1 MATERRQEER
11 IETNVLLT
19 CRVPARPVRA
29 MMRDLSHTGCRLELA
44 DTHVE
49 LGGTALVDL
58 PGAGRV
64 AGRVMWVRGR
74 HCGIEFDRALR
85 GPMAVAFG
93 LEEPEPEPVAAE
105 PLETDDGPS
114 LPGLLRHWI
123 RRLTG
128 RRG

>member
-1 MATERRQEER
+1 MERRHEER

-29 MMRDLSHTGCRLELA
+29 VMRDLSHTGCRLELPDA
-44 DTHVE
+44 HVE

-64 AGRVMWVRGR
+64 AGRVAWVRGR
-74 HCGIEFDRALR
+74 HCGIEFERPVR
-85 GPMAVAFG
+85 GAAAVALG
-93 LEEPEPEPVAAE
+93 LDAPDPEPAMAE
-105 PLETDDGPS
+105 PLQANEGPS

-128 RRG
+128 RPG

>member
-1 MATERRQEER
+1 MERRQDER

-29 MMRDLSHTGCRLELA
+29 VMRDLSHTGCRLELPDA
-44 DTHVE
+44 HVE

-64 AGRVMWVRGR
+64 AGRVAWVRGR
-74 HCGIEFDRALR
+74 HCGIQFERAVR
-85 GPMAVAFG
+85 GRSAVAVG
-93 LEEPEPEPVAAE
+93 LEEPASEPVAPEQVEADE
-105 PLETDDGPS
+105 GPS

-128 RRG
+128 RPG

>member
-1 MATERRQEER
+1 MERRQDER

-29 MMRDLSHTGCRLELA
+29 VMRDLSHTGC
-44 DTHVE
+44 
-49 LGGTALVDL
+49 L

-64 AGRVMWVRGR
+64 SGRVAWVRGR
-74 HCGIEFDRALR
+74 HCGIEFERPVR
-85 GPMAVAFG
+85 GAAAVAVG
-93 LEEPEPEPVAAE
+93 LDAPDPEPAMAE
-105 PLETDDGPS
+105 PLQADEGPS

-128 RRG
+128 RLG